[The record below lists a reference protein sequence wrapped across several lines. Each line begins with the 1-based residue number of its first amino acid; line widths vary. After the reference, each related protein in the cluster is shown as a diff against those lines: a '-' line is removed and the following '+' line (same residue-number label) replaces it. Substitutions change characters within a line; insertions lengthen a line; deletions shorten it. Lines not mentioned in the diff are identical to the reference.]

1 MIRRPPRSTLF
12 PYTTLFRSALDGR
25 KDEALRRY
33 RRFAK
38 NLSRELGVEPADPI
52 RALAGEIRSGRFSLS
67 NRLPGPARVAAG
79 GAARPTR
86 CNIPASRTTFVG
98 RERELADIKRE
109 LALTRSLTLTGAG
122 GTGKTRLALEA

>member
-79 GAARPTR
+79 RAARPTR
-86 CNIPASRTTFVG
+86 SHNPASRTSLVG
-98 RERELADIKRE
+98 RETELAAVKSEDPAARPADLE
-109 LALTRSLTLTGAG
+109 GGR
-122 GTGKTRLALEA
+122 GTGHKALRPL